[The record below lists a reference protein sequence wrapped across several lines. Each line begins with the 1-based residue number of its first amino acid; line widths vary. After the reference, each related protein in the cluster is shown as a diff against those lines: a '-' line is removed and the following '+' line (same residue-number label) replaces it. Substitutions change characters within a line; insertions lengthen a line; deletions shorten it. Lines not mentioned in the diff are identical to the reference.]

1 MADQFGL
8 VCKAAKAM
16 QQEHIRAITALIDGV
31 MTTGLGVIKGDKVTP
46 EFKEALDVFLPA
58 LKEQSQRQV
67 MRYLGVS
74 CMPHWMVTK
83 MHCYP
88 STQEFE
94 VATQEECDEFWGENM
109 SGDDQEMSIDN
120 ALDRL
125 SIGPTAQPIQDEIMA
140 VDNVFGPVP
149 SSFDPIE
156 SFEDEGQDTNHMPD
170 VIVEEEEEYPDADS
184 FMEALTFPQT
194 TPWKC
199 ADAHSDRHSSELDPQ
214 DAQWQTQ
221 KPTPTHRYTV
231 TTPHP
236 HSGRQGH

>member
-1 MADQFGL
+1 MADPFGL
-8 VCKAAKAM
+8 VGKAAKAM

-31 MTTGLGVIKGDKVTP
+31 MTTSLGVIKGDKVTP
-46 EFKEALDVFLPA
+46 EFKEDLDVFLPA
-58 LKEQSQRQV
+58 LKDQSQRQV

-83 MHCYP
+83 MHHYP
-88 STQEFE
+88 STWEFE

-109 SGDDQEMSIDN
+109 SGDGQETSIDN

-156 SFEDEGQDTNHMPD
+156 SFEDEGQGTKHMPD

-184 FMEALTFPQT
+184 FMEALVMLAEQERLQ
-194 TPWKC
+194 
-199 ADAHSDRHSSELDPQ
+199 SNSYNNEGSSNEEMISS
-214 DAQWQTQ
+214 WS
-221 KPTPTHRYTV
+221 PTPSPQANGKYKCLRDQ
-231 TTPHP
+231 
-236 HSGRQGH
+236 SK